1 VQVRDRTS
9 DPKALLEIANSNE
22 VQQVALDQARAIQ
35 RDARSL
41 APVNTGRLRRNI
53 LIEAVTNLDTG
64 IQGYAVGW
72 GDRAFYGQMVEF
84 GTEHTRPRPHLV
96 PAAIK
101 NGGRGFGGGR

>member
-9 DPKALLEIANSNE
+9 DPKALLEIANSDE
-22 VQQVALDQARAIQ
+22 VQQVA
-35 RDARSL
+35 L

>member
-9 DPKALLEIANSNE
+9 DPKALLEIANSDE
-22 VQQVALDQARAIQ
+22 
-35 RDARSL
+35 
-41 APVNTGRLRRNI
+41 VNTGRLRRNI